1 MKTVFLGVFVLSLLL
16 LNSCGFFRSIGMYNV
31 PPDYADTFEEING
44 IKFIDHPNLTSNIVI
59 ELTSTQKVFSPY
71 DSINLTLKITNL
83 SNEDTMYIAPV
94 GLDISYPS
102 YRELVVIDSL
112 GNKQELNIIRVIVC
126 YEGMVDNYSRIV
138 APTIAPFSLFKFAPS
153 LSKTT
158 ELKFQTG
165 KSIFPQL
172 YYNAF
177 SLCREHTPGYYKAN
191 YIQNHEEYD
200 KIIGPINTKL
210 ISDTVE
216 YYIRNYTE
224 EELVIKSEAKTI
236 IDKIEE
242 QKDLETIDNLIVNH
256 KVKHPNSY
264 YYPGLVKF
272 WEAKKSVEIN
282 RKENKIK

>member
-44 IKFIDHPNLTSNIVI
+44 IPFIDHPNLTSNIVL
-59 ELTSTQKVFSPY
+59 ELTSTQKEFSPY
-71 DSINLTLKITNL
+71 DSIKFILSATNL
-83 SNEDTMYIAPV
+83 SAIDTMYV
-94 GLDISYPS
+94 GTLSLLGSYP
-102 YRELVVIDSL
+102 YTELIVIDSINRKMKL
-112 GNKQELNIIRVIVC
+112 LTYTKHPDYSVRVDD
-126 YEGMVDNYSRIV
+126 YGRIV
-138 APTIAPFSLFKFAPS
+138 HPTIAPSSYFKFDPQHS
-153 LSKTT
+153 RTN
-158 ELKFQTG
+158 ELNFQTG
-165 KSIFPQL
+165 SSIFPSI
-172 YYNAF
+172 YAVAF
-177 SLCREHTPGYYKAN
+177 SLKRENIPGHYKSY
-191 YIQNHEEYD
+191 YIQDHEEYD

-216 YYIRNYTE
+216 YYVRNYTE

-242 QKDLETIDNLIVNH
+242 QKDIEIIDNLIMNH
-256 KVKHPNSY
+256 KVKHPKSY
-264 YYPGLVKF
+264 YYPELVKF